1 MSDAQLRIDNE
12 RYLRE
17 HPELSDLL
25 QSFMTRVLQERPEHP
40 LQFAVDFFTVIGPNA
55 PQVTVAVSGSPE
67 EPSA

>member
-25 QSFMTRVLQERPEHP
+25 RSFMTRVLQERPEHP
-40 LQFAVDFFTVIGPNA
+40 LQFAVDFFTVIPNA
-55 PQVTVAVSGSPE
+55 PQAAAAVSGSPE